1 MTRTC
6 LGCLLA
12 LLLFALPLSAADH
25 NDPNSV
31 NSIFAD
37 VDVSAADLY
46 DLFGWPSDD
55 RNDVILAL
63 TFASIPRAGVFD
75 TDMLYRVQV
84 LANPRPAKPAP
95 DESKVEGLLAYADAV
110 KKKYLRLRG
119 AEVRVKVDEAQQAHV
134 DFIGFPSGNFS
145 KVLPLN
151 EVQTVMAPD
160 GSPIQLYIGGRDD
173 AFFNDLPGFFRSIN
187 YAPQFYH
194 VPLGAPVEDRELKIP
209 KTLLELEGNTLFNF
223 NPAKPLLG
231 SGVKEDFPA
240 EGRTLTP
247 ARFSKDA
254 NGNFR
259 FVYSGKDAQ
268 AGRNIN
274 AIIVQMPL
282 RYVTRN
288 PERDRIV
295 NAWGESWVLK
305 AADKIETIP
314 DTPRLSLWARIRRL
328 FAGSP
333 DAFGAELAKYKRID
347 TDGLPFADAALSER
361 RDEAQLGANN
371 IRLAKPFVRR
381 FAHLG
386 WGFGPSI
393 TALGVKTCFDHGDA
407 TVSTYKVYGPL
418 ETIPAFARVKRCLFQ
433 EMNMPDDSWNP
444 KHLNIPL
451 RRPFEIFI
459 PNVNAIDMD
468 TTGTW
473 PFGRRPEDQVAT
485 RFLSVFLDM
494 KNSCGGGPCNVET
507 LGQQSLWD
515 SLPITPRTPPN
526 PLHND
531 KPFLTRFPY
540 LAEPWTR
547 SASTTPP
554 DDPAHRAAALY
565 RRATL
570 TGDFA
575 DFRAAELALD
585 RAEPSA
591 ELVLLRANLEFT
603 LHRLGRA
610 KAELSRVPDALLE
623 AQIALQEGR
632 YEEARRGYESAPR
645 TWNSLAC
652 LAYYHAVTGDA
663 PAADR
668 LYVEAEELL
677 SAKEMRSFAWI
688 EVQRGILHL
697 DRGRYAAA
705 LAHFRLAEAA
715 YPDWWLVEEHI
726 AETLSRLGRDA
737 EAIALYRRIISKTR
751 NPEYVAA
758 LANIIRRTDRDA
770 AARLDAE
777 ADALYAEQVRLYPE
791 AAGGHVIRHLLARG
805 DAPVALAEE
814 NVRLRPNGEAK
825 LLLAK
830 AYWNASRAEDAR
842 RLIDEVRR
850 TPYRTPE
857 LEAFARVTR
866 RSPPASHLPDPAP
879 GASAR
884 R

>member
-1 MTRTC
+1 MTRTR

-12 LLLFALPLSAADH
+12 VLLLALSLSAADH

-31 NSIFAD
+31 NSIFSD
-37 VDVSAADLY
+37 IDVSAADLY
-46 DLFGWPSDD
+46 DMFGWPSDD
-55 RNDVILAL
+55 GNDVILAL
-63 TFASIPRAGVFD
+63 TFASVPQQGVFD
-75 TDMLYRVQV
+75 TDMLYRIEV
-84 LANPRPAKPAP
+84 LANPRPAKDNV
-95 DESKVEGLLAYADAV
+95 DESKIEGLLHYAEAV
-110 KKKYLRLRG
+110 KKKYLNLHG
-119 AEVRVKVDEAQQAHV
+119 AEVRVKVDDAQMAHV
-134 DFIGFPSGNFS
+134 DFIGFPSGTFS
-145 KVLPLN
+145 KVLALN
-151 EVQTVMAPD
+151 QVHTVNAPD
-160 GSPIQLYIGGRDD
+160 GTPIQVYIGGRDD

-194 VPLGAPVEDRELKIP
+194 VPLSAPVEDRELRIP

-223 NPAKPLLG
+223 DPAKPLLG
-231 SGVKEDFPA
+231 SGVKEDFPPT
-240 EGRTLTP
+240 GHTLTP
-247 ARFSKDA
+247 TRFLKDA

-274 AIIVQMPL
+274 AIILQMPL
-282 RYVTRN
+282 RYITKN

-305 AADKIETIP
+305 AANKIETIP
-314 DTPRLSLWARIRRL
+314 DNPHLSLWARIRRL
-328 FAGSP
+328 FSGSP
-333 DAFGAELAKYKRID
+333 DAFGKELAMYKRVD

-361 RDEAQLGANN
+361 KDENQLGANN
-371 IRLAKPFVRR
+371 LRLAKPFVRR

-393 TALGVKTCFDHGDA
+393 SALGVGTCFDHDNSP
-407 TVSTYKVYGPL
+407 VSQVRFYGPL
-418 ETIPAFARVKRCLFQ
+418 ETIPAFLRVKKCLFQ

-451 RRPFEIFI
+451 RRPFEVFL

-485 RFLSVFLDM
+485 RFLSVFLDL
-494 KNSCGGGPCNVET
+494 KAGCGGGPCNLET

-515 SLPITPRTPPN
+515 KLPITPKTPPN

-531 KPFLTRFPY
+531 KPFLTHFPY
-540 LAEPWTR
+540 LADPWTHT
-547 SASTTPP
+547 ASTAPP
-554 DDPAHRAAALY
+554 DDLAHRAAAAY
-565 RRATL
+565 RRATQS
-570 TGDFA
+570 GNFA
-575 DFRAAELALD
+575 DFRLAELALD
-585 RAEPSA
+585 EAMRHEPSA

-610 KAELSRVPDALLE
+610 KAELSRVPDPLLE

-632 YEEARRGYESAPR
+632 YEEARRGYEAAPK

-652 LAYYHAVTGDA
+652 LAYYQAVTGDA
-663 PAADR
+663 IAADR
-668 LYVEAEELL
+668 LYVEAEEEL

-688 EVQRGILHL
+688 EVQRGILNL
-697 DRGRYAAA
+697 DRARYDAA
-705 LAHFRLAEAA
+705 LSHFQRAEAA
-715 YPDWWLVEEHI
+715 YPNWWLVEEHI
-726 AETLSRLGRDA
+726 AETLDRLGRTSD
-737 EAIALYRRIISKTR
+737 AIALYRHVIEKTR

-777 ADALYAEQVRLYPE
+777 ADALYAEQTRLYPE

-830 AYWNASRAEDAR
+830 AYWNASRPEDAR
-842 RLIDEVRR
+842 RVIDEVRH

-857 LEAFARVTR
+857 LEAFERQL
-866 RSPPASHLPDPAP
+866 H
-879 GASAR
+879 
-884 R
+884 

>member
-1 MTRTC
+1 MTLVR
-6 LGCLLA
+6 LGS
-12 LLLFALPLSAADH
+12 LLLVLLLVFPILAADH

-31 NSIFAD
+31 NSIFSD

-46 DLFGWPSDD
+46 DMFGWPSDD
-55 RNDVILAL
+55 GNDVILAL
-63 TFASIPRAGVFD
+63 TFASVPRAGVFD
-75 TDMLYRVQV
+75 TDMLYRIEVV
-84 LANPRPAKPAP
+84 ASPRPAKPLP
-95 DESKVEGLLAYADAV
+95 GEPKLEGLVAYADAV
-110 KKKYLRLRG
+110 KKKYLNLHG
-119 AEVRVKVDEAQQAHV
+119 AEVRVKVDEGQQAHV
-134 DFIGFPSGNFS
+134 DFINFPSGTFS

-151 EVQTVMAPD
+151 QAQTVTAPD
-160 GSPIQLYIGGRDD
+160 GSAIQVYIGGRDD

-194 VPLGAPVEDRELKIP
+194 VPLGAPVDQRELQIP

-223 NPAKPLLG
+223 DPANPNLG
-231 SGVKEDFPA
+231 SGKKEDFPA
-240 EGRTLTP
+240 AGRTLTP
-247 ARFSKDA
+247 TRFLKDA
-254 NGNFR
+254 NGNYR

-274 AIIVQMPL
+274 TIIVQMPL
-282 RYVTRN
+282 RFVTKN

-305 AADKIETIP
+305 AANKIETIP
-314 DTPRLSLWARIRRL
+314 DDPDVSLWARMRR
-328 FAGSP
+328 FFSGSP
-333 DAFGAELAKYKRID
+333 DAFGAELAKYKRVD

-361 RDEAQLGANN
+361 RDEDQLGANN

-386 WGFGPSI
+386 WGFGPSV
-393 TALGVKTCFDHGDA
+393 TAPGLKACFVHGDA
-407 TVSTYKVYGPL
+407 TVSTYKVYGAL
-418 ETIPAFARVKRCLFQ
+418 ETIPAFARVKKCLFQ
-433 EMNMPDDSWNP
+433 EMNMPDGSWNP

-451 RRPFEIFI
+451 RRPFEVFI

-485 RFLSVFLDM
+485 RFLSIFLDM
-494 KNSCGGGPCNVET
+494 KSGCGGGPCNVET
-507 LGQQSLWD
+507 LSQQALWD
-515 SLPITPRTPPN
+515 SLRITPKTPPN
-526 PLHND
+526 PLHTD
-531 KPFLTRFPY
+531 KPFLTVFPY
-540 LAEPWTR
+540 LAEPWPPHTAE
-547 SASTTPP
+547 SAPP
-554 DDPAHRAAALY
+554 DDLAHRAAAAY
-565 RRATL
+565 RRATQS
-570 TGDFA
+570 GNFA
-575 DFRAAELALD
+575 AFRAAELALD
-585 RAEPSA
+585 EAMRGAPSA

-610 KAELSRVPDALLE
+610 KEQLSLVPDPLLE

-632 YEEARRGYESAPR
+632 YDEARRGYEAAPR
-645 TWNSLAC
+645 SWNSLAC

-663 PAADR
+663 LAADR

-688 EVQRGILHL
+688 EVQRGILQL
-697 DRGRYAAA
+697 DRARYGEA
-705 LAHFRLAEAA
+705 LAHFRVAEHA
-715 YPDWWLVEEHI
+715 YPNWWLVEEHI
-726 AETLSRLGRDA
+726 AETLNRLGRTDD
-737 EAIALYRRIISKTR
+737 AIALYRRVIERTR

-777 ADALYAEQVRLYPE
+777 ADALYGEQVRLYPE

-805 DAPVALAEE
+805 DAPIALAEE

-830 AYWNASRAEDAR
+830 AYWNASRADDAR
-842 RLIDEVRR
+842 RVIAEVRR

-857 LEAFARVTR
+857 LEAFERQLR
-866 RSPPASHLPDPAP
+866 
-879 GASAR
+879 
-884 R
+884 

>member
-1 MTRTC
+1 MPRTR
-6 LGCLLA
+6 LASLLLA
-12 LLLFALPLSAADH
+12 VTLAFPTLAADH

-31 NSIFAD
+31 NSIFSD

-46 DLFGWPSDD
+46 DMFGWPSDD
-55 RNDVILAL
+55 GNDVILAL

-75 TDMLYRVQV
+75 TDMLYRIEVV
-84 LANPRPAKPAP
+84 ASPRPARPLP
-95 DESKVEGLLAYADAV
+95 GDPQLEGLLSYAEAV
-110 KKKYLRLRG
+110 KEKYLHLHG

-134 DFIGFPSGNFS
+134 DFIGFPSGTFS
-145 KVLPLN
+145 RVLPLN
-151 EVQTVMAPD
+151 QALTVTAPD
-160 GSPIQLYIGGRDD
+160 GSILQVYIGGRDD

-194 VPLGAPVEDRELKIP
+194 VPLGAPKEQRELMIP

-231 SGVKEDFPA
+231 AGVKEDFPA
-240 EGRTLTP
+240 AGRTLTP
-247 ARFSKDA
+247 TRFAKDA
-254 NGNFR
+254 SGNYR

-274 AIIVQMPL
+274 TIIVQMPL

-305 AADKIETIP
+305 AANKIETIP
-314 DTPRLSLWARIRRL
+314 DDPHLSLWARIRRF
-328 FAGSP
+328 FAGAP

-361 RDEAQLGANN
+361 LDENQLGANN

-386 WGFGPSI
+386 WGFGPSV

-407 TVSTYKVYGPL
+407 TVSTYKVYSAL
-418 ETIPAFARVKRCLFQ
+418 ETVPAFLRVKKCLFQ

-451 RRPFEIFI
+451 RRPFEVFI
-459 PNVNAIDMD
+459 PNVNAVDMD

-485 RFLSVFLDM
+485 RFLSIFLDM
-494 KNSCGGGPCNVET
+494 KAGCGGGPCNVET

-515 SLPITPRTPPN
+515 RLPITPKTPPN

-540 LAEPWTR
+540 LAEPWTHTA
-547 SASTTPP
+547 SAAPP
-554 DDPAHRAAALY
+554 DDPAHRAAAAY
-565 RRATL
+565 RHATL
-570 TGDFA
+570 TGSFA
-575 DFRAAELALD
+575 DFRAAETALD
-585 RAEPSA
+585 EAMSGQPSA

-610 KAELSRVPDALLE
+610 KAELERVPDPLLL

-632 YEEARRGYESAPR
+632 YEEARRGYEAAPR

-652 LAYYHAVTGDA
+652 LAYYQAVTGDA
-663 PAADR
+663 PGADK
-668 LYVEAEELL
+668 LYVEAEGLL
-677 SAKEMRSFAWI
+677 SAKEMRSLAWI

-697 DRGRYAAA
+697 DRGRYDAA
-705 LAHFRLAEAA
+705 LAHFRAAGRA

-726 AETLSRLGRDA
+726 AETLGRMGRTADA
-737 EAIALYRRIISKTR
+737 VALYRQVIAKTR

-758 LANIIRRTDRDA
+758 LANIIRRTDRVA

-777 ADALYAEQVRLYPE
+777 ADALYGEQVRLYPE

-842 RLIDEVRR
+842 RVLAEVRR

-857 LEAFARVTR
+857 LEAFERQLR
-866 RSPPASHLPDPAP
+866 
-879 GASAR
+879 
-884 R
+884 